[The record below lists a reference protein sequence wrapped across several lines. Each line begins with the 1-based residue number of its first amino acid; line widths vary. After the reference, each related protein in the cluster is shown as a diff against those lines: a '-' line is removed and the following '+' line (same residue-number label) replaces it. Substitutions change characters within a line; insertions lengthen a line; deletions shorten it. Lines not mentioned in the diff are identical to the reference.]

1 LEKQNGRLHKKT
13 FFYDCVVDDEKIY
26 FPLANYNA
34 LCSTNIQSGLTEI
47 IDFFPNEKMNRFS
60 IVVFIV

>member
-1 LEKQNGRLHKKT
+1 MEDYIRKP

-47 IDFFPNEKMNRFS
+47 IDFSQMKKMNRFS